1 MSDIL
6 SVLSAEQPLL
16 AANRPWRV
24 LAVSRSANLLF
35 LLASP
40 VLILLVR
47 RILAD
52 PLASRTHAQRSI
64 NSRSRPGNPFLL
76 PLFSCRVSA
85 GFPSPA
91 SDYQEETF
99 DLNRLLLRHPDA
111 TFLVRVS
118 GESMKDAEIH
128 EGDLLA
134 VDKQLEA
141 DHNHIVVAVVEG
153 ECTVKRLVCEH
164 GTWWLKPENPAY
176 KPWQIH
182 DAGDVKI
189 WGVVTHVLHELVP
202 GKLAA
207 LLRTRD

>member
-1 MSDIL
+1 MSYTC
-6 SVLSAEQPLL
+6 A
-16 AANRPWRV
+16 
-24 LAVSRSANLLF
+24 RSLLF
-35 LLASP
+35 SP
-40 VLILLVR
+40 MRNVDLIPFPVTD
-47 RILAD
+47 A
-52 PLASRTHAQRSI
+52 
-64 NSRSRPGNPFLL
+64 PFLL
-76 PLFSCRVSA
+76 PLFSCTVAA
-85 GFPSPA
+85 GYPSPA

-141 DHNHIVVAVVEG
+141 DHNHIVVAVIEG

-176 KPWQIH
+176 QPWQIH

-189 WGVVTHVLHELVP
+189 WGVVTHVLHELIP